1 MNMNPDPDM
10 IRSVVESVIGRLSG
24 TETATIPA
32 HRPEGK
38 TYPAGKLEEMTDHS
52 RCQAA
57 CRGRS
62 AGSVSR
68 NGVFDCVHEAGH
80 AAHEAHLKLKALGVA
95 GRAKAI
101 EIIKSLAVSHAEAWG
116 RFEME
121 ETRIGR
127 LDHKIEKL
135 KITRN
140 VPGTEWLRP
149 HALSGDGG
157 ITLEERAPFGVIGA
171 VLPVT
176 HSVPTLTGNVIHM
189 IAAGNSVLFN
199 PHPGGARSAALAVK
213 EYNRAIERELG
224 IQNLITTIEQP
235 TLESFDAICKHPEVA
250 LLAITG
256 GPAVVQ
262 AAMTSGKRAIC
273 AGPGNPVVVVDE
285 SANLIRAA
293 RCVIDGASFDNNLL
307 CIGEKAVFVID
318 SVFERFVEAM
328 IAQGACKLDSRQLD
342 VLTRV
347 VFSVEPGQGGGCSR
361 QVLNRDFVGAD
372 AAVLAR
378 HAGVAIAD
386 GAPLLF
392 AETDAEH
399 PFVQHEQMMPM
410 IPLVRCRDFESAVQ
424 QAKQAEHSYR
434 HSAMIHTLDV
444 NHMTHMAREMD
455 TTIFVKNGASVA
467 GLGLGGEGY
476 LSYSIATTTGE
487 GITTPETFT
496 RIRRCVL
503 VENLRIV

>member
-1 MNMNPDPDM
+1 MNPDPAI
-10 IRSVVESVIGRLSG
+10 IRSVVESVVARLSG
-24 TETATIPA
+24 AQPATGSGHSPVAQPMSPKPGPA
-32 HRPEGK
+32 AVTPQTSNQGSC
-38 TYPAGKLEEMTDHS
+38 GCGS
-52 RCQAA
+52 GGGAA
-57 CRGRS
+57 RQ
-62 AGSVSR
+62 
-68 NGVFDCVHEAGH
+68 GVFACVDEAAR
-80 AAHEAHLKLKALGVA
+80 AAHEAHLRLKALGVA
-95 GRAKAI
+95 GRAKAV
-101 EIIKSLAVSHAEAWG
+101 EIVKTLAVDNAEAWG

-149 HALSGDGG
+149 AALSGDGG

-176 HSVPTLTGNVIHM
+176 HSVPTLTGNVINM
-189 IAAGNSVLFN
+189 VAAGNSVLFN
-199 PHPGGARSAALAVK
+199 PHPGGARSAALAVR
-213 EYNRAIERELG
+213 EYNRAIQRELG
-224 IQNLITTIEQP
+224 IQNLITTIEEP
-235 TLESFDAICKHPEVA
+235 TLDSFDAICKHPQVA

-256 GPAVVQ
+256 GPAVVN
-262 AAMTSGKRAIC
+262 AAMKSGKRAIC

-285 SANLIRAA
+285 SADLARAA
-293 RCVIDGASFDNNLL
+293 SCVIEGAAFDNNLL
-307 CIGEKAVFVID
+307 CIGEKAVFVLE
-318 SVFERFVEAM
+318 SVFDRFCEELARAGA
-328 IAQGACKLDSRQLD
+328 AQLDPRQLD
-342 VLTRV
+342 ALTQV
-347 VFSVEPGQGGGCSR
+347 AFSVEPGKGGGCSR
-361 QVLNRDFVGAD
+361 QVLNRDLIGAD
-372 AAVLAR
+372 PAALAR
-378 HAGVAIAD
+378 HAGAKAAD

-392 AETDAEH
+392 AETDADH
-399 PFVQHEQMMPM
+399 PFVQQEQMMPM
-410 IPLVRCRDFESAVQ
+410 IPLVRCADFESAVR
-424 QAKQAEHSYR
+424 QAKQAEHNYR
-434 HSAMIHTLDV
+434 HSAIIHTLDV

-496 RIRRCVL
+496 RVRRCVL